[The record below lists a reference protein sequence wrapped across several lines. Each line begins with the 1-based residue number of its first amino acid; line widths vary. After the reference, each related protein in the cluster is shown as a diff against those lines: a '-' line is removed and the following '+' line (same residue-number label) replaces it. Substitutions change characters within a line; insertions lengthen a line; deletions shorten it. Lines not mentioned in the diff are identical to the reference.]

1 MFRALFRALIIFAAA
16 PLLARAEPA
25 MWVIRQNNATVY
37 LLGTVHLLRR
47 EAEWDKT
54 KMEKA
59 LGESSELWLEVAN
72 IDDATAALSLVQKY
86 GIDSAKPLS
95 SKLNSE
101 QKAKLEKSAAQFGV
115 TPILFE
121 QMQPWVVALTFA
133 VLPLQKAG
141 YDPAAGVDRVLK
153 TTAEKKNEPVRGLET
168 AEEQVRYLAELP
180 QNDQI
185 AFLDDTLDDVSKG
198 LALFD
203 EMATAWINGDTKK
216 LDDLIVEEIKSKAP
230 TLYQKLIV
238 ERNERWSGKV
248 AELLKTPGTKMIAVG
263 AGHLTGPDSLQV
275 QLTKRGI
282 KAERY

>member
-1 MFRALFRALIIFAAA
+1 
-16 PLLARAEPA
+16 
-25 MWVIRQNNATVY
+25 
-37 LLGTVHLLRR
+37 
-47 EAEWDKT
+47 
-54 KMEKA
+54 
-59 LGESSELWLEVAN
+59 
-72 IDDATAALSLVQKY
+72 
-86 GIDSAKPLS
+86 
-95 SKLNSE
+95 
-101 QKAKLEKSAAQFGV
+101 
-115 TPILFE
+115 
-121 QMQPWVVALTFA
+121 
-133 VLPLQKAG
+133 
-141 YDPAAGVDRVLK
+141 
-153 TTAEKKNEPVRGLET
+153 VRGLET